1 MEYLEIVLQGYFNED
16 NRAYLERYFFRE
28 FKKAEKEQFF
38 AADEFFNGCL
48 RVLENWERYF
58 EDEVFKRKN
67 QLHWMLIA
75 AENGTLPHT
84 KEMEGKT
91 TEQIIQ
97 ETKKYCEEELKN
109 VRPDGVGG
117 ITFLLHLHPLTNG
130 RIYHNLKYKEVLQI
144 KVSILKA
151 FQKVQTQNED
161 LQPQQTET
169 KAERETVEL
178 KPTFTTEAV
187 PIVFNNIKDY
197 FSVEEQE
204 ELKHILETGNKAS
217 KKLLFKGRLNGL
229 ADTFK
234 RLYENNFIQGCEKRH
249 LEDWIV
255 SNFLFLHRGKAKDI
269 KPKVINKYVS
279 AGGHTICENPLIKID
294 EGRIQKATDN

>member
-1 MEYLEIVLQGYFNED
+1 MEFQLDKIDNINNGILALTQYFSGMTDIAAFSFSEGLKELFRLYKTEAKYRTDKNKIWLIQTSGLLYHVEFSIKAGGFPAFDLERTDEESEDFEKVYSYYVNAYNACLEILD
-16 NRAYLERYFFRE
+16 
-28 FKKAEKEQFF
+28 
-38 AADEFFNGCL
+38 
-48 RVLENWERYF
+48 YF
-58 EDEVFKRKN
+58 EKLYPNEFADFSDTSPIVSS
-67 QLHWMLIA
+67 
-75 AENGTLPHT
+75 
-84 KEMEGKT
+84 
-91 TEQIIQ
+91 
-97 ETKKYCEEELKN
+97 
-109 VRPDGVGG
+109 G
-117 ITFLLHLHPLTNG
+117 IEYDIPP
-130 RIYHNLKYKEVLQI
+130 
-144 KVSILKA
+144 
-151 FQKVQTQNED
+151 
-161 LQPQQTET
+161 PQQTET